1 MPEICQID
9 FYVLEDESLAPELLV
24 CRLALMAW
32 EQGNR
37 IVVLVENQA
46 QAKQLDELMWEKPQ
60 GRFLPHDVMPQPGF
74 APVKIGTVLELED
87 EGAEVIINLTR
98 EAVPAPERFR
108 RLLEL
113 VPSNDSQRKASREK
127 FRAYRKLG
135 LKPESHTI
143 NRN

>member
-1 MPEICQID
+1 MTDICQID
-9 FYVLEDESLAPELLV
+9 FYVLEDESLSPELLV

-37 IVVLVENQA
+37 IIVLVENEA
-46 QAKQLDELMWEKPQ
+46 RAKQMDKLMWETPQ
-60 GRFLPHDVMPQPGF
+60 GRFLPHEVMAKPGF
-74 APVKIGTVLELED
+74 APVKIGTVRELED
-87 EGAEVIINLTR
+87 DAAEVIINLTR
-98 EAVPAPERFR
+98 EAVPSPERFR

-127 FRAYRKLG
+127 FRAYRNLG